1 MDTVARTESYAL
13 ACSAIDNAGYAN
25 VLTDQRTS
33 FDKKAYGIVPTKG
46 DVTQT
51 ETVKDW
57 AGHAPVYLVA
67 RKAAYDDNGRVT
79 DSWDIAGRHTTTT
92 ARTVTFGLVTRTD
105 VTKALTQTTITETN
119 PAWGVPTATVDA
131 NLKRTTLAYDPLGR
145 MSNVW
150 LPGRPLTFV
159 GNYHYDYQVR
169 NDAVSWVGSRVVTPM
184 GGSLTTFHALRRA
197 AAAAAN
203 PIQRRRRDPGHTL
216 CPPVVGMA
224 AALVS
229 RVRGWPRSG

>member
-33 FDKKAYGIVPTKG
+33 FDKKA
-46 DVTQT
+46 
-51 ETVKDW
+51 
-57 AGHAPVYLVA
+57 
-67 RKAAYDDNGRVT
+67 
-79 DSWDIAGRHTTTT
+79 
-92 ARTVTFGLVTRTD
+92 RTD

-119 PAWGVPTATVDA
+119 PAWSVPTATVDA

-184 GGSLTTFHALRRA
+184 GGSLTTFTLYDALLRPRQTQSNA
-197 AAAAAN
+197 DGG
-203 PIQRRRRDPGHTL
+203 IQGTPCVLRLLGWRLRWSAGCGDGRDPGERGGDL
-216 CPPVVGMA
+216 VRIVGGRM
-224 AALVS
+224 LVEA
-229 RVRGWPRSG
+229 GWRAGWGLSYSS